1 MAGNIPGT
9 KYSTSSFLS
18 KFGNI
23 AQTSQYRSH
32 VVFPQG
38 VYNFLRDA
46 RDVPQA
52 LLNEVGMMCKATSI
66 PGSSLATHDVNDYY
80 GITQKHAYRRQF
92 DGTIDLTFYI
102 DSNYSILYMF
112 EGWLEYILSVNGK
125 SPKNRNTYYVA
136 EYPDNY
142 RASLFLYKFNKDQN
156 AQWNV
161 VNPFFEYKGSIA
173 YEFIGAFPQNISST
187 TVSYDPSQNLEFT
200 VTFAYERYLTD
211 RTGGR
216 MESRSPNRISGRQR
230 QPLLDAPERNPSGKI
245 RRNTDV
251 GTRWVGENSTWVNRW
266 DEVIAP
272 RVGGKPPILNAETGA
287 EPGQGNQ
294 ATSGRNVNTI
304 VRSGDSVDVADQN
317 AAQLAKAR
325 SASE

>member
-1 MAGNIPGT
+1 MSIELTGAE
-9 KYSTSSFLS
+9 L
-18 KFGNI
+18 
-23 AQTSQYRSH
+23 
-32 VVFPQG
+32 VG
-38 VYNFLRDA
+38 V
-46 RDVPQA
+46 
-52 LLNEVGMMCKATSI
+52 
-66 PGSSLATHDVNDYY
+66 
-80 GITQKHAYRRQF
+80 
-92 DGTIDLTFYI
+92 
-102 DSNYSILYMF
+102 
-112 EGWLEYILSVNGK
+112 
-125 SPKNRNTYYVA
+125 
-136 EYPDNY
+136 
-142 RASLFLYKFNKDQN
+142 
-156 AQWNV
+156 
-161 VNPFFEYKGSIA
+161 
-173 YEFIGAFPQNISST
+173 SST

-294 ATSGRNVNTI
+294 ATAGRNVNSI
-304 VRSGDSVDVADQN
+304 VRSGDSVDIADQN

>member
-9 KYSTSSFLS
+9 RYSTSAFLS

-32 VVFPQG
+32 IVFPQG

-46 RDVPQA
+46 RDVPQE
-52 LLNEVGMMCKATSI
+52 LLMEAGMLCKATSI
-66 PGSSLATHDVNDYY
+66 PGSSLMTHDVNDYY

-92 DGTIDLTFYI
+92 DRTIDLTFYI
-102 DSNYSILYMF
+102 DSNYSALYMF
-112 EGWLEYILSVNGK
+112 EGWLEYILSVYGK
-125 SPKNRNTYYVA
+125 NPKNRNSYYVA

-142 RASLFLYKFNKDQN
+142 RSSLFLYKFNKDQN
-156 AQWNV
+156 ARWDV

-200 VTFAYERYLTD
+200 VTFAYERYITD

-216 MESRSPNRISGRQR
+216 MEQRNPSRTTGRQR
-230 QPLLDAPERNPSGKI
+230 QPLLNAPERNPSNRIPSRGDD
-245 RRNTDV
+245 TA
-251 GTRWVGENSTWVNRW
+251 GTTWVGENSTWVDRNGR
-266 DEVIAP
+266 VIAP
-272 RVGGKPPILNAETGA
+272 RVGGKSPMVNSETGEPILPSMAEEG
-287 EPGQGNQ
+287 
-294 ATSGRNVNTI
+294 NTI
-304 VRSGDSVDVADQN
+304 NPSTARKRQQQSTSTQTSRSRSGAV
-317 AAQLAKAR
+317 R
-325 SASE
+325 

>member
-9 KYSTSSFLS
+9 RYSTSSFLS

-38 VYNFLRDA
+38 VYNFLRNS

-52 LLNEVGMMCKATSI
+52 LLNEVGMLCKATSI

-112 EGWLEYILSVNGK
+112 EGWLEYILSVNG
-125 SPKNRNTYYVA
+125 SNPKNRNSYYVA

-142 RASLFLYKFNKDQN
+142 RSSLFLYKFNKDQN

-173 YEFIGAFPQNISST
+173 YEFIGVFPQNISST

-216 MESRSPNRISGRQR
+216 LEARNPSRVSGRQR
-230 QPLLDAPERNPSGKI
+230 QPLLDAPIDNPSNPIPTSTEEMSRSEMAQKDPGRYWNK
-245 RRNTDV
+245 RRQW
-251 GTRWVGENSTWVNRW
+251 RR
-266 DEVIAP
+266 
-272 RVGGKPPILNAETGA
+272 GGKSPIINQENAS
-287 EPGQGNQ
+287 EPGQSSQ
-294 ATSGRNVNTI
+294 ATGGRNVNTV
-304 VRSGDSVDVADQN
+304 VRSGDSTDVADQN

-325 SASE
+325 SASQ